1 VEVSKNMK
9 LIFAA
14 VAAIFLIT
22 IVALIRP
29 VHAEQEGTL
38 YKTGQR
44 LTLAFPGDRF
54 VECNISEIRGAFV
67 QCEDN
72 KITWYNTATTIAIT
86 VR

>member
-1 VEVSKNMK
+1 MR
-9 LIFAA
+9 LILA
-14 VAAIFLIT
+14 VIVTLVLIT
-22 IVALIRP
+22 VGALIRP
-29 VHAEQEGTL
+29 VQAEQDTGI
-38 YKTGQR
+38 YKVGQR

-72 KITWYNTATTIAIT
+72 KITWYNTITTIAIT

>member
-1 VEVSKNMK
+1 MK
-9 LIFAA
+9 LILSVVSAIA
-14 VAAIFLIT
+14 VLT
-22 IVALIRP
+22 VVALIRP
-29 VHAEQEGTL
+29 VQAQQETAL
-38 YKTGQR
+38 FKLGQR

-72 KITWYNTATTIAIT
+72 KITWYNTSTSIAIT

>member
-1 VEVSKNMK
+1 MK
-9 LIFAA
+9 LIFV
-14 VAAIFLIT
+14 VAMVIVGVAIL
-22 IVALIRP
+22 ALVRP
-29 VHAEQEGTL
+29 IHAEQGSSIF
-38 YKTGQR
+38 KTGQR

-72 KITWYNTATTIAIT
+72 KITWYNTITTIAIT

>member
-1 VEVSKNMK
+1 MK
-9 LIFAA
+9 LILSVVSAIA
-14 VAAIFLIT
+14 VLIL
-22 IVALIRP
+22 IALIRP
-29 VHAEQEGTL
+29 VQAQQEATL

-72 KITWYNTATTIAIT
+72 KITWYNTSTTIAIT

>member
-1 VEVSKNMK
+1 MK
-9 LIFAA
+9 LIVAVG
-14 VAAIFLIT
+14 VAAIG
-22 IVALIRP
+22 VALGALTRP
-29 VHAEQEGTL
+29 VVAQPQTAL
-38 YKTGQR
+38 YKVGQR

-72 KITWYNTATTIAIT
+72 KITWYNTSTTIAIT

>member
-1 VEVSKNMK
+1 MK
-9 LIFAA
+9 LIVAVG
-14 VAAIFLIT
+14 VAAIGL
-22 IVALIRP
+22 ALGALTRP
-29 VHAEQEGTL
+29 VVAQQQTAL
-38 YKTGQR
+38 YKVGQR

-72 KITWYNTATTIAIT
+72 RITWYNTSTTIAIT

>member
-1 VEVSKNMK
+1 MK
-9 LIFAA
+9 LILSVVSAIA
-14 VAAIFLIT
+14 VLIL
-22 IVALIRP
+22 VALSRP
-29 VHAEQEGTL
+29 VEAQHDTAL
-38 YKTGQR
+38 FKLGQR

-72 KITWYNTATTIAIT
+72 KITWYSTSTSIAIT